1 MVRAK
6 YISATA
12 NRDSK
17 AVSSAK
23 YNDKANSKKI
33 VVWQKNHELFK
44 QQNISANQQN
54 FAIKQDINL
63 PFRQYNE
70 ELATVSRDLSVNLEP
85 NIDLEFIV
93 AVKGDYSGQNINE
106 FKVVKIPI
114 ALNDPA
120 YSLSSKYSDSYSK
133 SLTEE
138 TESNNVWWRK
148 NSQLISILLVI
159 LAIALEV
166 SCWRVGK
173 NRSASNSPY
182 QKELSRI
189 YRYHDGVIIN
199 TSQPIQLKGRET
211 IVVDSFDDLLNLSDE
226 LRSPIIANQISYEA
240 TVFVV
245 LYEQIIYSY
254 LVGEL
259 IPDDVP
265 VPKKKKKWN
274 EA

>member
-1 MVRAK
+1 M
-6 YISATA
+6 
-12 NRDSK
+12 
-17 AVSSAK
+17 
-23 YNDKANSKKI
+23 
-33 VVWQKNHELFK
+33 
-44 QQNISANQQN
+44 
-54 FAIKQDINL
+54 
-63 PFRQYNE
+63 
-70 ELATVSRDLSVNLEP
+70 
-85 NIDLEFIV
+85 
-93 AVKGDYSGQNINE
+93 
-106 FKVVKIPI
+106 
-114 ALNDPA
+114 
-120 YSLSSKYSDSYSK
+120 
-133 SLTEE
+133 
-138 TESNNVWWRK
+138 
-148 NSQLISILLVI
+148 
-159 LAIALEV
+159 
-166 SCWRVGK
+166 
-173 NRSASNSPY
+173 
-182 QKELSRI
+182 SRI